1 MRVLLI
7 IVAFVTTTTTT
18 TTTLAAAPYTAYPI
32 YPPYCSTPTQMQ
44 QRRIPPLLLVKE
56 GSYGASQI
64 KHVTAIIRHGARTP
78 WAGNLP
84 CWSDYYDD
92 AHPPWNCELQ
102 TTITPEVSATWFRK
116 QYDALQSPEFNL
128 TNELSGGT
136 CQLGQ
141 LLAMGVVQELLNGE
155 HLRDAYLGHEDSRM
169 QLLFS
174 QNNKNNNH
182 NHNKPWESL
191 YYRADD
197 EQRTLM
203 SGRVLLKG
211 LFGNE
216 VTSSL
221 TIPMHTADYER
232 DIVGENENV
241 CPRLTQLRELFY
253 LTDEFRQF
261 NASVEAQQ
269 LRDFQRRQL
278 RTDHDL
284 ELDCFMTT
292 ICTDRMLPDA
302 INDYAGEDQT
312 ESMFLRLVNFYIR
325 QYTSF
330 AMANDAEYSKLA
342 MGPLWAEIMDNV
354 DRVIAEN
361 DDTYPR
367 LALFSGHD
375 TTIIGLLASLS
386 KVYDGSWPP
395 YASKLLL
402 EIHEIDLDGRK
413 DKSLYTTGYGF
424 RLIYNG
430 QVLTD
435 KVEGCPKDAHICDVA
450 ILKRHLNFPL
460 RDRDCSLLD
469 IPTTASSSSSSSESG
484 MAQVFDLFLSPSGFG
499 VFVVVVLSSMAV
511 GSVLMFVLLSKLQPQ
526 LIHRRSY
533 GAASQENPE

>member
-1 MRVLLI
+1 MSLLFAI
-7 IVAFVTTTTTT
+7 AAFVTTTVV
-18 TTTLAAAPYTAYPI
+18 AAAPYTAYPV
-32 YPPYCSTPTQMQ
+32 YPPYCSTPEQMQ
-44 QRRIPPLLLVKE
+44 QRGVPPLQQ
-56 GSYGASQI
+56 GSSYGASQLR
-64 KHVTAIIRHGARTP
+64 HVTAVIRHGARTP

-84 CWSDYYDD
+84 CWADFD
-92 AHPPWNCELQ
+92 PQPWNCELQ
-102 TTITPEVSATWFRK
+102 TTITPEVSAAWFRK
-116 QYDALQSPEFNL
+116 QYDALQSPEYNL
-128 TNELSGGT
+128 TNELIGGT

-141 LLAMGVVQELLNGE
+141 LLELGVVQELWNGE
-155 HLRDAYLGHEDSRM
+155 QLRDAYFDTASPNM
-169 QLLFS
+169 LLS
-174 QNNKNNNH
+174 P
-182 NHNKPWESL
+182 NKPWESL
-191 YYRADD
+191 SYRADD

-216 VTSSL
+216 VTAPL

-232 DIVGENENV
+232 DVVGENENL

-253 LTDEFRQF
+253 GTDEFRQF
-261 NASVEAQQ
+261 NASAEAQQ

-278 RTDHDL
+278 HTDHDL

-292 ICTDRMLPDA
+292 ICTDRTLPDA
-302 INDYAGEDQT
+302 INDYAGEEQT

-361 DDTYPR
+361 GTAYPR

-413 DKSLYTTGYGF
+413 DKALYTTGYGF

-435 KVEGCPKDAHICDVA
+435 QVEGCPKDTHICDVA
-450 ILKRHLNFPL
+450 ILKSHLNFPL

-469 IPTTASSSSSSSESG
+469 IPTTTTASG
-484 MAQVFDLFLSPSGFG
+484 VAQVFDLFLSPSGFG